1 MKDTFLWKRLN
12 HGLIENAVD
21 SMDWFLYVRDLR
33 HERVKI
39 EVKSIM
45 ITSRTL
51 FTKKL
56 IS

>member
-12 HGLIENAVD
+12 HGLIESAVD

-45 ITSRTL
+45 ITPRTL